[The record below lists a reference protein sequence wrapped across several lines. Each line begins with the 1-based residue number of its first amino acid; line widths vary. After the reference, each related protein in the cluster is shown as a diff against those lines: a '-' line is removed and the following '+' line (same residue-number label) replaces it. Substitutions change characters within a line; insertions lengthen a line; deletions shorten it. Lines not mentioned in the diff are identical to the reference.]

1 MFAPMLVAIEN
12 VSFGEAFTRSW
23 QMTSGNF
30 WNLFLLGLTAIGI
43 AILGLCACCVGI
55 YFADVI
61 INFMMVLAY
70 MVLRVDNQ
78 PEVVV
83 ESTDYT
89 EVQ

>member
-1 MFAPMLVAIEN
+1 MMVGRFVGSAILAK
-12 VSFGEAFTRSW
+12 FEARK
-23 QMTSGNF
+23 
-30 WNLFLLGLTAIGI
+30 LLTACL
-43 AILGLCACCVGI
+43 ILGACCVGI